1 MRRNMK
7 MPLRLLA
14 VAVAAIG
21 TPVVLSATSAT
32 ASTSRLRVQAAAA
45 LPTGAH
51 ALGAMRT
58 TAPLKLTVALRP
70 QNASALQ
77 SFATAVSTPG
87 SVSYRHFLTVDQF
100 ATRFGAKPSQIAA
113 VQSQLRSQGLTVGA
127 PSANHL
133 TLPVTGSV
141 AQVQSAF
148 STKLSKV
155 KLSDGHSTYLN
166 SEAVALPASVAGD
179 VQGVIGLDG
188 SAVPQPQYAK
198 SPARRAL
205 RLRTADSAGAQ
216 EATGG
221 PQPCSAATA
230 VQQQFRQQ
238 GDAPRTAD
246 NLATAYNFSPYYLAG
261 DLGQGQTV
269 ALFEEGAPYP
279 QSDVGEFQGCYGT
292 SAGTVT
298 LVPVDGGPGPYNP
311 NDPNS
316 TNGDGEVTLDIDV
329 VNEMAPQAKI
339 LVYSA
344 PGTAAAAVDTLTAI
358 VSQNQAKVVSISYGA
373 CEANTPAAT
382 SNAQNTL
389 LQEAAAQGQ
398 SVFASSGDAGSEMC
412 TQQTQSNTA
421 LSVIDPGNQPFITSV
436 GGTELDS
443 YTAAVPN
450 EGVWNSGPG
459 SGSGGGVSK
468 DFTMPAYQST
478 AATSLGLVN
487 PDSGQGGGCGGGNCR
502 EVPDVAADAASESG
516 YVVFSNGAW
525 TVTGGTSGS
534 SPFWAG
540 FFALA
545 NASSTCRGLSL
556 GFANPALYQV
566 AGSAYLSNFFDVTKG
581 GVITGAANNDTYN
594 VNGGLYPVTAEYDMT
609 TGLGSPNAAAL
620 GASLC
625 SVRAPV
631 YTVGVTSPG
640 NQSTFA
646 GTPVSLAVHGAD
658 SGGAALNYTA
668 AGLPAGL
675 AINAGTGVISGTPTT
690 PQTTTVTVAAGDQF
704 TNAGSTSFTWA
715 IAPRPVIGKPKAKSV
730 KLSGLGKRK
739 PKLTLTLAA
748 GTNAPALKAVA
759 ITLPKGLSFAGKVKT
774 LNKGITLKSGKKK
787 LKFTPKVSK
796 GVLSLAFKSATRSAS
811 LTLARPA
818 ITISKS
824 EAAKIRKH
832 TVKKLVFKLKT
843 TNASKKTVT
852 VSFTV
857 KKLS

>member
-1 MRRNMK
+1 MRRIIR
-7 MPLRLLA
+7 MPLRLLL

-32 ASTSRLRVQAAAA
+32 ASTSRLRVQTAAA
-45 LPTGAH
+45 LPSGAH
-51 ALGAMRT
+51 ALGVMRT

-70 QNASALQ
+70 QSASALQ

-87 SVSYRHFLTVDQF
+87 SPSYRHFLTVDQF
-100 ATRFGAKPSQIAA
+100 AKRFGATSAQISA

-133 TLPVTGSV
+133 TLPVSGSV
-141 AQVQSAF
+141 AQVQNAF
-148 STKLSKV
+148 STKLSTV
-155 KLSDGHSTYLN
+155 KLSDGHSTYFN

-188 SAVPQPQYAK
+188 AAIPRAQYVKA
-198 SPARRAL
+198 PAGRRSLARHAL
-205 RLRTADSAGAQ
+205 AAQ
-216 EATGG
+216 DATGG
-221 PQPCSAATA
+221 PQPCSQAAA
-230 VQQQFRQQ
+230 LQNQ
-238 GDAPRTAD
+238 GYTAD
-246 NLATAYNFSPYYLAG
+246 QLATAYNFPPYYQGG
-261 DLGQGQTV
+261 DMGAGQTV

-279 QSDVGEFQGCYGT
+279 QSDVGVFQGCYGT
-292 SAGTVT
+292 TGTVT
-298 LVPVDGGPGPYNP
+298 LVPVDGGPGPYNA

-316 TNGDGEVTLDIDV
+316 VNGDGEVTLDIDV
-329 VNEMAPQAKI
+329 VNEMAPKANI

-344 PGTAAAAVDTLTAI
+344 PGTAPAAIDTLTAI

-398 SVFASSGDAGSEMC
+398 SVFASSGDAGDATCS
-412 TQQTQSNTA
+412 QQTPSNTA

-436 GGTELDS
+436 GGTTL
-443 YTAAVPN
+443 YPYAAAAPT
-450 EGVWNSGPG
+450 EGVWNSGPGAPGAGPG

-468 DFTMPAYQST
+468 DFTMPSYQST
-478 AATSLGLVN
+478 AASSLGLIN
-487 PDSGQGGGCGGGNCR
+487 PYSGQGGGCGGGNCR
-502 EVPDVAADAASESG
+502 EVPDVAADAAQETG

-525 TVTGGTSGS
+525 SVTGGTSGS

-556 GFANPALYQV
+556 GFANPALYQI
-566 AGSAYLSNFFDVTKG
+566 AGSAYLSNFFDVSKASQ
-581 GVITGAANNDTYN
+581 VTGLANNDVFAANNG
-594 VNGGLYPVTAEYDMT
+594 VYPTTAGYDMT

-620 GASLC
+620 GTSLC

-631 YTVGVTSPG
+631 YTVAVTSPG
-640 NQSTFA
+640 NQSTFV
-646 GTPVSLAVHGAD
+646 GTPVNLAVHGAD
-658 SGGAALNYTA
+658 SGNAALGYVAT
-668 AGLPAGL
+668 GLPAGL
-675 AINAGTGVISGTPTT
+675 SINASSGVISGTPTT
-690 PQTTTVTVAAGDQF
+690 PQTATVAVSAGDQF

-739 PKLTLTLAA
+739 PKLTLTLNA

-759 ITLPKGLSFAGKVKT
+759 ITLPKGLSFASKVKT
-774 LNKGITLKSGKKK
+774 LDKGISLKSGKKK
-787 LKFTPKVSK
+787 LKFTPEVRK
-796 GVLSLAFKSATRSAS
+796 GVLSLAFKSATRTAS
-811 LTLARPA
+811 LTLAKPA
-818 ITISKS
+818 LTISKS
-824 EAAKIRKH
+824 QAAKVRKH
-832 TVKKLVFKLKT
+832 KVKKLVFKLKT
-843 TNASKKTVT
+843 TNTSKQTVT
-852 VSFTV
+852 VSITL